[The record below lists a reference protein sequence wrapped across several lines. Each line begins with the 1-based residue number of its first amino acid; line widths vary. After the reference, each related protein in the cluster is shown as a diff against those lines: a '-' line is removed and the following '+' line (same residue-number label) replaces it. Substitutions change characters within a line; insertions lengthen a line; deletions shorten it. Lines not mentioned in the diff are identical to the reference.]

1 MDQSASNSSES
12 VQKSKTQL
20 RALVVDDSRSM
31 RAILRRALE
40 QCGFEVLEA
49 VNGRDAVERL
59 AMMRIPDLA
68 LVDWNMPEM
77 TGIEFVIAIRSD
89 KNYNAMRI
97 VMVTTETEM
106 EQVERALKA
115 GANEYVMKPF
125 TREVL
130 VDKLTLLGLGDQLP

>member
-125 TREVL
+125 AKDIL
-130 VDKLTLLGLGDQLP
+130 VEKLRLVGVQP